1 LLAVAGLD
9 LHPMKSVLFIFI
21 IVLCLQACKKQESI
35 TQEDVIAV
43 LNKFDEGWR
52 SKQALVVDS
61 VLSPSYI
68 YFTQSGGT
76 FSRANVV
83 HTAGSDDY
91 KVDTVYRK
99 HYEIKIEGN
108 TAVVNT
114 VWVGK
119 GSYFGKPFNDRQR
132 CSVTMVKRDGR
143 VQILS
148 EHCTPIK

>member
-1 LLAVAGLD
+1 
-9 LHPMKSVLFIFI
+9 MKSILSIIALVLI
-21 IVLCLQACKKQESI
+21 LQACKKGKNTISVQEVV
-35 TQEDVIAV
+35 TV
-43 LNKFDEGWR
+43 LDRFDEGWR
-52 SKQALVVDS
+52 SKQATIVDS

-83 HTAGSDDY
+83 NTAGSDDY

-99 HYEIKIEGN
+99 HFEIKIEGN

-132 CSVTMVKRDGR
+132 CSVTMVKTNGK